1 MYLLNM
7 LKYLY
12 PSVDTYQ
19 YIKRVVIT
27 MNCKLIFLQL
37 NTCWLYEPYCMHTG
51 CKDWRGLGQLESVC
65 RIELG
70 PFTHFAKPPFKEPQ

>member
-37 NTCWLYEPYCMHTG
+37 NTYCIEHAGYMSRT
-51 CKDWRGLGQLESVC
+51 VC
-65 RIELG
+65 TQGVRIGGVWGSWSPCAE
-70 PFTHFAKPPFKEPQ
+70 